1 MKKRLVRKKL
11 IETARIVRALPESGT
26 QEYSDRVDELIADL
40 RDVKLTLR
48 SGKHRYKYRKE
59 SGNLQRAIEALRYL
73 RRQSDRLIKDEN
85 AKVDRLVERLQKF
98 RMSGTT
104 PIEQCDVAGTLQALG
119 VDSQEIQK
127 AMSTA
132 LTDFVPY
139 YLCDA
144 TKAIANKYTE
154 VFTSAV
160 GLFNNIMDDVF
171 TGGVLEGRT
180 KTYAAAGINK
190 FEALNKDN
198 IVKNPSLD
206 SSSFFPA
213 DQRRKNVDEKI
224 KKITTIK
231 VTGYGVVDRIFSHLF
246 DDELRSAP
254 VIQGKIGELSEVFRT
269 ELSKGQTGS
278 DPNETIKKA
287 RITADFLNAVVE
299 IIKKYYE
306 QSYGTGSFPVR
317 TGKD

>member
-11 IETARIVRALPESGT
+11 IETTRNVRALPESGT

-48 SGKHRYKYRKE
+48 SGKHRHKYRKE

-85 AKVDRLVERLQKF
+85 EKVDRLVERLQKF

-104 PIEQCDVAGTLQALG
+104 PIEKCDVAGTLQAIG

-154 VFTSAV
+154 MFTTSV

-171 TGGVLEGRT
+171 AGGVLEGRT

-198 IVKNPSLD
+198 VVKNPSSD
-206 SSSFFPA
+206 SPTFFPS
-213 DQRRKNVDEKI
+213 DKRRKNVDRQI
-224 KKITTIK
+224 KKITSIK
-231 VTGYGVVDRIFSHLF
+231 VSGYGIVDKIFNHLF
-246 DDELRSAP
+246 DDDLRSAP
-254 VIQGKIGELSEVFRT
+254 AIQGKISELADVFRD
-269 ELSKGQTGS
+269 ELSKGASGS
-278 DPNETIKKA
+278 DPDETIKKA
-287 RITADFLNAVVE
+287 RITADFLNAAVE

-306 QSYGTGSFPVR
+306 QSYGAGSFPVR
-317 TGKD
+317 TGKG